1 MHFDKRFLIVLL
13 VFFFFSIAV
22 VSAEDLNS
30 TENIEMDCN
39 DTSNVSEVDNS
50 VDDLAE
56 GNATGNDSAS
66 VVKTTP
72 KVTIESKTVYSKD
85 TLLVHLTN
93 SSGDILKYKK
103 LTAQIGGRTYS
114 LTTDSR
120 GIAKL
125 NINLDAKTYKLT
137 ISFDGD
143 DEFNSVSKNFNIRVV
158 KLKTKITESAN
169 FVVRGKYLYFHLTDI
184 HGDRVSGKKITI
196 KYNGKKYTRK
206 TNRYGTVKIKIKAHK
221 SRYSISAKFKTD
233 KQYVGSYKSLKFYVT
248 SSRSINIAN
257 TKLLTNG
264 YIRVYLK
271 VAGKAVSKKVTLT
284 IGGKKITKKA
294 NSEGIVIVKP
304 KVKASHY
311 VVKAKVGKHYSKR
324 NLKCFEGKVR
334 DPLEESVPLKNG
346 VPDVDLMPG
355 NYVMGDENG
364 KYTLSRAQYK
374 EVLKRDSYCLF
385 LNNKLTKY
393 TFFKTKSHP
402 KLNHI
407 IKREKWNVIERT
419 IVTKLVKKN
428 KKDYW
433 PGKVTVSLKGKS
445 YTYPEVRDVQATS
458 YTCGPA
464 SASMCTQVL
473 KNYMSE
479 GYIAHLANSKRGE
492 GTSCSDMIN
501 ALQKN
506 NFICKYFYKST
517 FKNALDE
524 LKNGGAALIFH
535 ANYHYVSILD
545 ISSDGKK
552 VLVSNSYGTY
562 DGIPTKWVSVG
573 FMKKKF
579 SPKWDESLIVKLNY
593 DLSDSTKNSVNSY
606 YHSFGTN
613 WHKHSTSQKIGR
625 I

>member
-1 MHFDKRFLIVLL
+1 MHFDKRFLIVLI
-13 VFFFFSIAV
+13 VFFFINIAM
-22 VSAEDLNS
+22 VSADDLNS
-30 TENIEMDCN
+30 TECIELDCN
-39 DTSNVSEVDNS
+39 DTSNIIEVDNG
-50 VDDLAE
+50 VDNLAE

-66 VVKTTP
+66 AEKTTP
-72 KVTIESKTVYSKD
+72 MITVESKTVYSKD
-85 TLLVHLTN
+85 ILTVHLTN
-93 SSGDILKYKK
+93 SSGDVLKYKK
-103 LTAQIGGRTYS
+103 LTAHIGGKTYS
-114 LTTDSR
+114 LNTDSS
-120 GIAKL
+120 GAAKL
-125 NINLDAKTYKLT
+125 KINLDAKKYKLT

-143 DEFNSVSKNFNIRVV
+143 DEFNPISKKFNIRVI

-169 FVVRGKYLYFHLTDI
+169 FVVRGKYLYFYLTDI

-196 KYNGKKYTRK
+196 KYNGKTYNKK
-206 TNRYGTVKIKIKAHK
+206 TNWYGSVKIKVNAHK
-221 SRYSISAKFKTD
+221 SRYSIKAKFKTD
-233 KQYVGSYKSLKFYVT
+233 TKYIGSYKYLKFHVT

-264 YIRVYLK
+264 YLRVYLK
-271 VAGKAVSKKVTLT
+271 VAGKAVGKKVTLT

-294 NSEGIVIVKP
+294 NSEGIVIFKP
-304 KVKASHY
+304 KVKAHHY
-311 VVKAKVGKHYSKR
+311 VVKAKVGKYYSKK
-324 NLKCFEGKVR
+324 NLKCFEGNVK
-334 DPLEESVPLKNG
+334 DPLKESIPLKGG

-355 NYVMGDENG
+355 KYVMGDGNG
-364 KYTLSRAQYK
+364 KYTLLRSQYK
-374 EVLKRDSYCLF
+374 EVLKRDSHCLF

-407 IKREKWNVIERT
+407 IKREKWNVIERE
-419 IVTKLVKKN
+419 IITKLVKKN

-433 PGKVTVSLKGKS
+433 PGEVTVSLKGKS
-445 YTYPEVRDVQATS
+445 YIYPEVRDVQATS

-473 KNYMSE
+473 KNYLCESH
-479 GYIAHLANSKRGE
+479 ISHLADSKRGE

-517 FKNALDE
+517 FKNALNE

>member
-1 MHFDKRFLIVLL
+1 MHFDKRFLIVLI
-13 VFFFFSIAV
+13 VFFFISIAA
-22 VSAEDLNS
+22 VSANDLNS
-30 TENIEMDCN
+30 TESIEMDCN
-39 DTSNVSEVDNS
+39 DTSSIGEVDS
-50 VDDLAE
+50 SADDLAE

-66 VVKTTP
+66 VEKTTP
-72 KVTIESKTVYSKD
+72 KITVESKTVYSKD
-85 TLLVHLTN
+85 TLLVHLKNAT
-93 SSGDILKYKK
+93 GGVLKHKK
-103 LTAQIGGRTYS
+103 LTAQIGGKSYY
-114 LTTDSR
+114 LTTDSQ
-120 GIAKL
+120 GVAKL
-125 NINLDAKTYKLT
+125 KINLDAKKYKLT

-143 DEFNSVSKNFNIRVV
+143 DDYNSISKKFNIKVI
-158 KLKTKITESAN
+158 KLKTRITESAN

-184 HGDRVSGKKITI
+184 HGDRVSGKKITL
-196 KYNGKKYTRK
+196 KYKGKTYNKK
-206 TNRYGTVKIKIKAHK
+206 TNRYGTVKIKINAQK
-221 SRYSISAKFKTD
+221 SRYPIKAKFKTD
-233 KQYVGSYKSLKFYVT
+233 NQYVGSSKYLKFYVT

-257 TKLLTNG
+257 TKLLSNG

-284 IGGKKITKKA
+284 IGGKKIAKKA
-294 NSEGIVIVKP
+294 NSEGIVVIKP
-304 KVKASHY
+304 AVKAGHY
-311 VVKAKVGKHYSKR
+311 VVKANVGKYYSK
-324 NLKCFEGKVR
+324 
-334 DPLEESVPLKNG
+334 
-346 VPDVDLMPG
+346 
-355 NYVMGDENG
+355 NG
-364 KYTLSRAQYK
+364 KYTLTKSQYK
-374 EVLKRDSYCLF
+374 EVLKRDSHCLF
-385 LNNKLTKY
+385 LNSKLTKY
-393 TFFKTKSHP
+393 TFFKTKNHP

-407 IKREKWNVIERT
+407 IKREKWNVIERE
-419 IVTKLVKKN
+419 IITKLVKKN

-445 YTYPEVRDVQATS
+445 YIYPEVRDVQATS

-473 KNYMSE
+473 KNYMCESH
-479 GYIAHLANSKRGE
+479 ISHLADSKRGE
-492 GTSCSDMIN
+492 GTSCGDMIN

-562 DGIPTKWVSVG
+562 DGIPTKWVSVS